1 MPSQHTLRLYSLACH
16 SPYRH
21 QSLRLFCCLFLP
33 SWSRCTSAPAFF
45 LSAPFF
51 CVVQMLHNSW
61 ILAIPTQA
69 EHHHAKVSAAAP
81 CPLMVKA
88 LDAVRG
94 IPAVGLAV
102 TVYRKTDD
110 TWTEVVTGVTGRTG
124 EIHNLMTDA
133 DFPAGLYKVKF
144 DTKPYWKK
152 AGISAFA
159 EYLEIVFEAHAG
171 VHTHYTLPVLMSQI
185 LCHCS

>member
-1 MPSQHTLRLYSLACH
+1 MYVRTCLLLVCAV
-16 SPYRH
+16 
-21 QSLRLFCCLFLP
+21 LLCC
-33 SWSRCTSAPAFF
+33 A
-45 LSAPFF
+45 
-51 CVVQMLHNSW
+51 N
-61 ILAIPTQA
+61 A

>member
-1 MPSQHTLRLYSLACH
+1 MYVRTCLLLVCAVFVSCTGVKHEH
-16 SPYRH
+16 DHH
-21 QSLRLFCCLFLP
+21 Q
-33 SWSRCTSAPAFF
+33 
-45 LSAPFF
+45 
-51 CVVQMLHNSW
+51 
-61 ILAIPTQA
+61 
-69 EHHHAKVSAAAP
+69 VSMGAD

-110 TWTEVVTGVTGRTG
+110 TWTKVASGVTEKTG

-133 DFPAGLYKVKF
+133 DFPAGFYKVKF
-144 DTKPYWKK
+144 DTKPYWQK

-159 EYLEIVFEAHAG
+159 EYLEVVFEAHG
-171 VHTHYTLPVLMSQI
+171 GGHTHYTLPVLMSPFFQASGAVAI
-185 LCHCS
+185 SQDEH